1 MSDAVRDQIIEQ
13 LSGMSDEEQR
23 RILEI
28 ARSMSSKPGDG
39 VSGSSLL
46 RFAGTISADDA
57 RRMSEA
63 IEEDCERIDPDE
75 W

>member
-1 MSDAVRDQIIEQ
+1 MSDGVKDQIIEH
-13 LSGMSDEEQR
+13 LSSMSEDEQR

-28 ARSMSSKPGDG
+28 ARSMSEKPGDG

-57 RRMSEA
+57 HRMSEA
-63 IEEDCERIDPDE
+63 IEKGCERIDPDE

>member
-1 MSDAVRDQIIEQ
+1 MSDAVRDQIMDQ
-13 LSGMSDEEQR
+13 LARVSEEEQR

-28 ARSMSSKPGDG
+28 VRSMAAKPGGG

-46 RFAGTISADDA
+46 RFAGTIDSDDA

-63 IEEDCERIDPDE
+63 IEDGCERIDPDE